1 MTVFLQS
8 CQPYNLSQTNEH
20 AKFLHIK
27 RVVWLSFM
35 KPKPINIV
43 KLIRIKYQVKMQ
55 PKAAKKIVPF
65 FCPYPKFDL
74 CFNFSV
80 HRLCLKIFF

>member
-1 MTVFLQS
+1 MAIFLQI

-20 AKFLHIK
+20 AEFLHIK

-43 KLIRIKYQVKMQ
+43 RLIRIKHQAKLQ
-55 PKAAKKIVPF
+55 PNAAKKIVLF
-65 FCPYPKFDL
+65 FCHPKFDL
-74 CFNFSV
+74 CFHFSV
-80 HRLCLKIFF
+80 YRLFLKIFF